1 MAQAGFIL
9 TRHWRDTPQ
18 GTEVSFWLATDNGPL
33 QVTLAP
39 QESVAFIPADQVPRA
54 QHILQGEQ
62 GFRLTPLALK
72 DFHRQPVYGLYCRAH
87 RQLMNYEKRLREGG
101 VTVYEADVRPP
112 ERYLMERFI
121 TSPVW
126 VEGDM
131 HNGTIVNARLKPHP
145 DYRPPLK
152 WVSIDIETTRHGELY
167 CIGLEGC
174 GQRIVYMLGP
184 ENGDASSLD
193 FELEYVTSRP
203 QLLEKLNA
211 WFANYDPD
219 VIIGWNVVQFDL
231 RMLQKHAE
239 RYRLPLRLGRDN
251 SELEWREHGFKNG
264 VFFAQAKGRLIIDG
278 IEALKSAFW
287 NFSSFSLETV
297 AQELLGEGK
306 SIDNPWDR
314 MDEIDRRFASAVFQ
328 QNIVLAEFPVA
339 DGAFF
344 VRPLPQFFIGRSF
357 HFRGRPLSL
366 FQIRTG
372 ACQQQFFELIFLLFC
387 LQILSDLSNFHIVAD
402 ALLHDGFPPVFHFHR
417 QMSCRM

>member
-62 GFRLTPLALK
+62 RLSPDTAGVKGFSPPAGVWPLLSRPSPIDELRSA
-72 DFHRQPVYGLYCRAH
+72 A
-87 RQLMNYEKRLREGG
+87 REGG
-101 VTVYEADVRPP
+101 VTAYEADVRPP

-174 GQRIVYMLGP
+174 R
-184 ENGDASSLD
+184 A
-193 FELEYVTSRP
+193 
-203 QLLEKLNA
+203 A
-211 WFANYDPD
+211 
-219 VIIGWNVVQFDL
+219 
-231 RMLQKHAE
+231 H
-239 RYRLPLRLGRDN
+239 RLIRRAG
-251 SELEWREHGFKNG
+251 EWR
-264 VFFAQAKGRLIIDG
+264 RL
-278 IEALKSAFW
+278 
-287 NFSSFSLETV
+287 
-297 AQELLGEGK
+297 
-306 SIDNPWDR
+306 
-314 MDEIDRRFASAVFQ
+314 
-328 QNIVLAEFPVA
+328 LA
-339 DGAFF
+339 
-344 VRPLPQFFIGRSF
+344 
-357 HFRGRPLSL
+357 
-366 FQIRTG
+366 
-372 ACQQQFFELIFLLFC
+372 
-387 LQILSDLSNFHIVAD
+387 
-402 ALLHDGFPPVFHFHR
+402 
-417 QMSCRM
+417 

>member
-87 RQLMNYEKRLREGG
+87 RQLINYEKRLREGG

-131 HNGTIVNARLKPHP
+131 RNGAIVNARLKPHP

-184 ENGDASSLD
+184 ENGDTSALD
-193 FELEYVTSRP
+193 FKLEYVASRP

-211 WFANYDPD
+211 WFATHVPADD
-219 VIIGWNVVQFDL
+219 HIGIVS
-231 RMLQKHAE
+231 RK
-239 RYRLPLRLGRDN
+239 P
-251 SELEWREHGFKNG
+251 G
-264 VFFAQAKGRLIIDG
+264 VEFFQ
-278 IEALKSAFW
+278 
-287 NFSSFSLETV
+287 
-297 AQELLGEGK
+297 
-306 SIDNPWDR
+306 
-314 MDEIDRRFASAVFQ
+314 
-328 QNIVLAEFPVA
+328 
-339 DGAFF
+339 
-344 VRPLPQFFIGRSF
+344 
-357 HFRGRPLSL
+357 
-366 FQIRTG
+366 
-372 ACQQQFFELIFLLFC
+372 
-387 LQILSDLSNFHIVAD
+387 
-402 ALLHDGFPPVFHFHR
+402 
-417 QMSCRM
+417 